1 MHVACLTKA
10 YAHPNEPC
18 YLNTL
23 YVPEVCRVHSTG
35 QGNWAIMTS
44 MIHVNRGQMFA
55 RVIVW
60 GIHPSL
66 LIVEKYVQIMDL
78 AQVPILYGL

>member
-23 YVPEVCRVHSTG
+23 YVPEVCRVHRARKLGDNDKHDTFE
-35 QGNWAIMTS
+35 QGTN
-44 MIHVNRGQMFA
+44 VC
-55 RVIVW
+55 
-60 GIHPSL
+60 
-66 LIVEKYVQIMDL
+66 
-78 AQVPILYGL
+78 